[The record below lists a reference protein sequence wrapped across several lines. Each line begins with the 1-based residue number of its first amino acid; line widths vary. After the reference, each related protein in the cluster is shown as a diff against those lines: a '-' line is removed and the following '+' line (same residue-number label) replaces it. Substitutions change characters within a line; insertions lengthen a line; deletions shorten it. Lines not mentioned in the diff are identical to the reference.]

1 MQIRNAII
9 GMCATNTYFVWN
21 EENNEGIIIDPAGD
35 QERIFDRV
43 NQYGFKVVAILITHG
58 HFDHV
63 FALDE
68 VRNKYKVPAYIGI
81 NEKEVLATPNLNLTS
96 SFLGQF
102 ISLEA
107 DVYLN
112 DGEEFTL
119 AGMNIRAI
127 EVPGHTVGGM
137 CYYFVDDNVV
147 FSGDTLFAGS
157 VGRSDFPGGSGR
169 ALVLGIQKGLYV
181 LPDETK
187 VYPGHGDDTTIGYEK
202 VHNPFVHE

>member
-9 GMCATNTYFVWN
+9 GICATNTYFVWN
-21 EENNEGIIIDPAGD
+21 EENNEGVIIDPAGD
-35 QERIFDRV
+35 SERIFDRV

-63 FALDE
+63 FALDI

-81 NEKEVLATPNLNLTS
+81 NEKEVLSTPDLNLTS

-102 ISLEA
+102 MSLTA
-107 DVYLN
+107 DKYLSN
-112 DGEEFTL
+112 GEEVEI
-119 AGMNIRAI
+119 AGMKIRGI

-137 CYYFVDDNVV
+137 CYYFVHENVV

-181 LPDETK
+181 LPNETK
-187 VYPGHGDDTTIGYEK
+187 VYPGHGDDTTIGSEK

>member
-9 GMCATNTYFVWN
+9 GICATNTYFVWN
-21 EENNEGIIIDPAGD
+21 EENNEGVIIDPAGD
-35 QERIFDRV
+35 PERIFDRV
-43 NQYGFKVVAILITHG
+43 NKYGFKVVAVLLTHG

-63 FALDE
+63 FALDV
-68 VRNKYKVPAYIGI
+68 VRDKYKVPAYIGI
-81 NEKEVLATPNLNLTS
+81 NEKEVLSTPDLNLTS

-102 ISLEA
+102 MSLTA
-107 DVYLN
+107 DNYLSH
-112 DGEEFTL
+112 GEEVII
-119 AGMNIRAI
+119 AGMKIRGI
-127 EVPGHTVGGM
+127 EVTGHTVGGM

-181 LPDETK
+181 LPNETK

>member
-96 SFLGQF
+96 SFLGRF